1 MSKSIAQMADEIM
14 AGDLT
19 DPSTPAAF
27 NSPLNRENELPQITD
42 ADRDSLLAESMGSCM
57 MREKLGSEL
66 KKHATQGTTSYSP
79 GGSEKDT
86 KVTVSKDD
94 EATLSPKAKSKLKS
108 HRQRKASMSDE
119 RTSWAVDRQSSHQK
133 AKWGRES
140 DRQQRHTDSRGQST
154 RGAESKPGTTN
165 VAHIGGGPV
174 KNNDT
179 RTMTSRQSKLSPANQ
194 EKVAASKQGHRD
206 TRRAKYVAD
215 KAASDEASRKEMREK
230 AAERRRAA
238 GIKKRELSTEDKKPV
253 TPATQLGD
261 IPRNKKGKDA
271 DGNPA
276 KSQVGQR
283 TPLIGP
289 KGRTRMQRR
298 IAAGTPKP
306 ELSTEQLNILQQA
319 RDIMREVTAVGGI
332 GVGKMDGSANKAY
345 DTNAKPMGKDMVAV
359 APVDKSLSKTSKK
372 LTPKAKKKAKKKV
385 KTESLDLFLGRIITE
400 SQQQC

>member
-1 MSKSIAQMADEIM
+1 MSKSIAEMADEIM

-19 DPSTPAAF
+19 DPSTPASF

-57 MREKLGSEL
+57 MSEKLGSEL

-86 KVTVSKDD
+86 KVDVSKDD
-94 EATLSPKAKSKLKS
+94 EATLSPRAKSKLKS
-108 HRQRKASMSDE
+108 HRQRKASKSDE
-119 RTSWAVDRQSSHQK
+119 RTSWAVDRQQSHQK
-133 AKWGRES
+133 RAWEKES
-140 DRQQRHTDSRGQST
+140 GRQQRHTDSRGQSSK
-154 RGAESKPGTTN
+154 GAESKPGTTN
-165 VAHIGGGPV
+165 VTHIGGGPV
-174 KNNDT
+174 KNTDIRTAAT
-179 RTMTSRQSKLSPANQ
+179 RQHKLSPANK
-194 EKVAASKQGHRD
+194 EKVAASAQGHRD
-206 TRRAKYVAD
+206 TRRAKAVAD
-215 KAASDEASRKEMREK
+215 KAVSDEASRKEMREK

-238 GIKKRELSTEDKKPV
+238 GIEKR
-253 TPATQLGD
+253 
-261 IPRNKKGKDA
+261 
-271 DGNPA
+271 
-276 KSQVGQR
+276 
-283 TPLIGP
+283 
-289 KGRTRMQRR
+289 
-298 IAAGTPKP
+298 